1 MARYTQTFVVA
12 ILPEK
17 LRQALMDSLESC
29 NLSIIYST
37 DDYVM
42 ARELA
47 GQIAYAKLVTVEVL
61 IHQSSIEGDTVKLT
75 CVTKNE
81 ELPLQMNNHCQR
93 MADLVAQSFTCNQTW
108 KLLENISG

>member
-12 ILPEK
+12 ISPEK
-17 LRQALMDSLESC
+17 LRQALVDSLESC

-37 DDYVM
+37 DDYLM

-47 GQIAYAKLVTVEVL
+47 GQIAYAKLVTVEIL
-61 IHQSSIEGDTVKLT
+61 IHQTSRQGEAVNLT

-81 ELPLQMNNHCQR
+81 ELPLQMDNHCQR
-93 MADLVAQSFTCNQTW
+93 MADLVAQAFTCNQTW